1 MGDLS
6 YEAKGDKSMFN
17 IIIKMLLEEGLK
29 TLHVSV
35 VVFYNKNP

>member
-6 YEAKGDKSMFN
+6 YAAKGDKSTFN

>member
-6 YEAKGDKSMFN
+6 YEAKGDKSTFN

-29 TLHVSV
+29 TLVLKVALKSI
-35 VVFYNKNP
+35 KSI